1 MNDVSQDR
9 TGGWAVASS
18 ACRSAFGKRS
28 TEAASSP
35 IASKTIS
42 RSGFRRVGRLSWVS
56 PEPVNVGREELQWL
70 AKESGS
76 FAGQW
81 VVLEWVASGCP
92 R

>member
-1 MNDVSQDR
+1 MTCHKIVQEVGPLRRAYAVSL
-9 TGGWAVASS
+9 W
-18 ACRSAFGKRS
+18 KRS
-28 TEAASSP
+28 TEAASSL

-56 PEPVNVGREELQWL
+56 PEPVNEGREELQWL

-81 VVLEWVASGCP
+81 LVLEWVASG
-92 R
+92 